1 MPSPTFVLQ
10 FPGGKPLSTTRKRS
24 LYSGKNKRLE
34 QVVFSHFTLALRPSG
49 RGWLR
54 DAVKGT
60 EPIHPRDSETGG
72 FMYRKT
78 RKNEGFRSQVAVVGG
93 EPYFWSRKKIS
104 RRTLQL
110 RLGGSV
116 PPHFEVIPGNEVG
129 KASYFSRR
137 LLEARHEQRGFS

>member
-1 MPSPTFVLQ
+1 MPSSTFVLQ

-24 LYSGKNKRLE
+24 LYSGKHKRLK
-34 QVVFSHFTLALRPSG
+34 QVVPLHFTLALRPSG

-54 DAVKGT
+54 DAVKAP
-60 EPIHPRDSETGG
+60 EPKHPRDSETGG

-78 RKNEGFRSQVAVVGG
+78 RKTEGFRSQVAVVGG

-110 RLGGSV
+110 WLGGPV
-116 PPHFEVIPGNEVG
+116 PPHFDDVPGNEVG
-129 KASYFSRR
+129 NASYFSRR
-137 LLEARHEQRGFS
+137 LLEARHGQRGFS